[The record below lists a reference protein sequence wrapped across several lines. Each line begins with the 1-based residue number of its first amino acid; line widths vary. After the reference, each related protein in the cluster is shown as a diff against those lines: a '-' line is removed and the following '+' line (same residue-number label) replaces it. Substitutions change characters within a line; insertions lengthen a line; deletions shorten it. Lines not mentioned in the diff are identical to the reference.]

1 MGGELGVRS
10 QHPRWEPV
18 FPTGIVLS
26 DDVCQLM
33 LIRYGR
39 PDLQMDFVN
48 FVHLML
54 RVENMEGELVGRRV
68 DPGFLCSPRGL
79 PTYPQFKQKEDG
91 CQCRELWGCWLCFCE
106 TWLHLPKLTD
116 VLPVPGQ
123 RCGVACLEQVW
134 HVWLH

>member
-1 MGGELGVRS
+1 MRS
-10 QHPRWEPV
+10 QHPRQEPV

-68 DPGFLCSPRGL
+68 DPGLPLLSPWIAHLSPAQAKRG
-79 PTYPQFKQKEDG
+79 Q
-91 CQCRELWGCWLCFCE
+91 
-106 TWLHLPKLTD
+106 
-116 VLPVPGQ
+116 LPVQGTL
-123 RCGVACLEQVW
+123 GMLALF
-134 HVWLH
+134 L